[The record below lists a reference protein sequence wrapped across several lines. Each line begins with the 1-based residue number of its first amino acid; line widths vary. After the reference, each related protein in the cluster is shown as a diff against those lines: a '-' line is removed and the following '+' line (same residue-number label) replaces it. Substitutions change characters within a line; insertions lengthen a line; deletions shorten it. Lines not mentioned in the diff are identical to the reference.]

1 MRQSYAYIPIPC
13 TGSYSFSPPCHK
25 HFPASILY
33 IKIRV
38 PPLIIARSVPS
49 TPKYLAILFYRLGKV
64 MCLCSES
71 FLPLQSPVPSF
82 TSPCLNHIIPP

>member
-1 MRQSYAYIPIPC
+1 MRQSYACIPIPC

-49 TPKYLAILFYRLGKV
+49 TPKYPAILFYKLGKL
-64 MCLCSES
+64 LCAYVLKVFYRYSHPS
-71 FLPLQSPVPSF
+71 PRSRPLV
-82 TSPCLNHIIPP
+82 